1 MFWKKLPIHSGILGL
16 FEFTVL
22 DKDNEDFPARF
33 LLELP
38 YGRKAPVDDFESL
51 RRGKSI
57 YNTKP
62 KGVLRG
68 ELVFFCGVE
77 QDTRRSK
84 EYDATLTKIIDIW
97 RENQQQLGDIPD
109 EIEVPITVK
118 SHPAVSR
125 TGGGMITY
133 AQNVLN
139 AVRHIREHTWPRA
152 VKREGMPRVTFVLD
166 LLERICGLYLFDP
179 TFRQEI
185 GVRGKQG
192 AARKVVGKLLAS
204 LFGGAPAGQR
214 VNGANV
220 LTISRVKTSG
230 FPSQIELSSMNF
242 YCEPNRPWFF
252 ERFCSAAVVNQT
264 STHVSIVMQ
273 IAIFP
278 LQLPEEDPELV
289 ARVYPWRWQWVCY
302 GFFSKRARQLSR
314 LERLTLQNVRVCTED
329 VEAMR
334 VVMLSECPE
343 EELLGIGQSQEPRDV
358 TIKPK
363 ASLRLQPMGA
373 DEKLGSNASFSVSR
387 EIRGVKILSNTTDKG
402 WVDVL
407 VPGFGKC
414 QTRKSNL
421 VQIDDTTAKTTEGLS
436 LVLTLVEDPDDE
448 LMCEFFGFIGGSLQ
462 DLTIRVSNFRTAML
476 ERITAKCPRVKEIAV
491 CTPNIEARFH
501 VRDSRLQHPIVVHPT
516 APPSFENTVNLI
528 RSFAMKDRS
537 FARSLR
543 RLRVRIL
550 RNYGDAS
557 TTPPLKECCTA
568 LLNVLE
574 VNRTVEYLDVVTST
588 TQRALAVLFD
598 KYEHEKLPVAQD
610 ELPVESKL
618 AFLSIMPLHDR
629 QDGSEPKRSRRSC
642 CLVDLDRNSVSLIF
656 AFVAT
661 PVTRKVVFG
670 GAELRDDQNPI

>member
-22 DKDNEDFPARF
+22 DKDDEDFPARF

-125 TGGGMITY
+125 TGGEGR
-133 AQNVLN
+133 N
-139 AVRHIREHTWPRA
+139 AKSDVCIGSIGADLRPVPIRSELMSLVENLSR
-152 VKREGMPRVTFVLD
+152 GGI
-166 LLERICGLYLFDP
+166 ICSGLA
-179 TFRQEI
+179 FRQEI

-618 AFLSIMPLHDR
+618 ALLSIMPLHDR